1 MTEQHKAKA
10 NSLAAIS
17 AFQNKSKDAI
27 PLSFQFSRLCQKSG
41 VKSQN
46 KHEEKPAL
54 TTTCDKEAAEN
65 NFVCSVNLMTHAFFL
80 PCYAANGAIGAFPS
94 FYKMKGKLHIRPNI
108 TGLTCNSFRL
118 LKKITFQT
126 FHSAYLGGH

>member
-27 PLSFQFSRLCQKSG
+27 PLSFQFSWLCQKSG
-41 VKSQN
+41 GKSQN

-65 NFVCSVNLMTHAFFL
+65 NFLCCVNLMTHAFFYPVIQL
-80 PCYAANGAIGAFPS
+80 MGQLEPFLASIRWKAGYTLGPS
-94 FYKMKGKLHIRPNI
+94 
-108 TGLTCNSFRL
+108 
-118 LKKITFQT
+118 QV
-126 FHSAYLGGH
+126 